1 MFSACGLCVQGIVS
15 GDCTKL
21 RADQRRD
28 HRRILYKPG
37 THTHTQLVRPTESLF
52 YFLKYLYVQSVCLYL
67 VEERQEVF
75 DRTHLFQ
82 SFSELPGVAR

>member
-1 MFSACGLCVQGIVS
+1 MDFVSRGLFQETVPNSEPISIAITVEFYINLEHTSA
-15 GDCTKL
+15 
-21 RADQRRD
+21 
-28 HRRILYKPG
+28 
-37 THTHTQLVRPTESLF
+37 HTTSKTNRKSF
-52 YFLKYLYVQSVCLYL
+52 FFLKYLYVQSVCLYL